1 MTSRQKKIWDLL
13 TEHEFL
19 TSQKIARLLH
29 VSDRTVRNDIREINA
44 ELGAEKVL
52 SRMGQGYYLKDHSMD
67 SGDAASGLESE
78 ENLKREIV
86 RRVLFEHEV
95 PYLEL
100 ADELYISDSMLAKL
114 VGQINRT
121 MERICS
127 RKRICKKNGLL
138 VLELSESEKRDY
150 YSQYVIISNLNQYF
164 DLGSYQPFF
173 EYVNM
178 PECKDL
184 ILKGCLQ
191 KEKQFYDI
199 TIVRLMIG
207 TAVMAERI
215 AAGCGLEEES
225 FEEESPEE
233 ELSVD
238 GCDGIEEIL
247 AGLEDMLGHTLHP
260 YEIRYFRKLF
270 RNDFYH
276 YAKEEGSQTEAI
288 LSRILIEINVEYG
301 FDFTG
306 DQEFHKELEAQ
317 LNGILQ
323 RRKNEQYLINPVL
336 ARVKSQYPLE
346 YDISIYFAD
355 RFKRITGVEISEYEI
370 GMITIHFIRTM
381 ESNLGRMEKKVALI
395 NPFGKQIGEL
405 VSKRLSGIGEC
416 RLRIAYS
423 YSIFQYPQDMPKD
436 IIAVLT
442 TVPLPSCP
450 DGATVILCRNFLDY
464 HEKEKLL
471 TVVRENQ
478 MSSIKIYFKTL
489 FKPSLFFTDMEFN
502 SREEAIAFM
511 CRNLKEQGYVGEGFY
526 DSVMQ
531 REAIA
536 PTAFEPGFAFA
547 HAMENNAER
556 TAVCTCILKNKLPWG
571 EYNVKI
577 IFLFA
582 MAPTWNHT
590 IIPVYNVMIDNLF
603 KANTIHKLAK
613 INDCR
618 KFMDLLI

>member
-19 TSQKIARLLH
+19 TSQRIARLLH
-29 VSDRTVRNDIREINA
+29 VSDRTVRNDIREING
-44 ELGAEKVL
+44 ELGTEKIL
-52 SRMGQGYYLKDHSMD
+52 SRMGQGYYLKDHSME
-67 SGDAASGLESE
+67 SGEAASGLESE
-78 ENLKREIV
+78 EGLKREIV
-86 RRVLFEHEV
+86 RRVLFEYEV

-184 ILKGCLQ
+184 ILKGCLR

-199 TIVRLMIG
+199 TIVRLIIG

-215 AAGCGLEEES
+215 GAGCGLKEES
-225 FEEESPEE
+225 FEEK
-233 ELSVD
+233 LSVD
-238 GCDGIEEIL
+238 GCDGMEEIL
-247 AGLEDMLGHTLHP
+247 AGLENMLGLP
-260 YEIRYFRKLF
+260 LPPCEIRYFRKLF
-270 RNDFYH
+270 RNDFY
-276 YAKEEGSQTEAI
+276 YTKEEGSQAGAI

-317 LNGILQ
+317 LDGILQ
-323 RRKNEQYLINPVL
+323 RSRNEQYLINPVL
-336 ARVKSQYPLE
+336 PRVKSQYPLE

-370 GMITIHFIRTM
+370 GMITVHFIRTM

-395 NPFGKQIGEL
+395 NPFGKQIREL

-416 RLRIAYS
+416 RLRIAYT
-423 YSIFQYPQDMPKD
+423 YSVFQYPQDMPKD

-442 TVPLPSCP
+442 TVPLPSWP
-450 DGATVILCRNFLDY
+450 DGAAVILCRNFLDY

-478 MSSIKIYFKTL
+478 VSSVKTYFKTL

-502 SREEAIAFM
+502 SREDAIVFM
-511 CRNLKEQGYVGEGFY
+511 CRNLKEQGYVGKGFY

>member
-19 TSQKIARLLH
+19 TSQRIARLLH
-29 VSDRTVRNDIREINA
+29 VSDRTVRNDIREING
-44 ELGAEKVL
+44 ELGTEKIL
-52 SRMGQGYYLKDHSMD
+52 SRMGQGYYLKDHSLE
-67 SGDAASGLESE
+67 SGEAASGLESE
-78 ENLKREIV
+78 EGLKREIV
-86 RRVLFEHEV
+86 RRVLFEYEV

-150 YSQYVIISNLNQYF
+150 YSQYVIISNLNPYF

-178 PECKDL
+178 TECKDL
-184 ILKGCLQ
+184 ILKGCLR

-199 TIVRLMIG
+199 TIVRLIIG
-207 TAVMAERI
+207 TAVMVERI
-215 AAGCGLEEES
+215 GAGCGLKEES
-225 FEEESPEE
+225 FEEK
-233 ELSVD
+233 LSVD
-238 GCDGIEEIL
+238 GCDGMEEIL
-247 AGLEDMLGHTLHP
+247 AGLENMLGLP
-260 YEIRYFRKLF
+260 LPPCEIRYFRKLF
-270 RNDFYH
+270 RNDFY
-276 YAKEEGSQTEAI
+276 YTKEEGSQAGAI

-317 LNGILQ
+317 LDGILQ
-323 RRKNEQYLINPVL
+323 RSRNEQYLINPVL
-336 ARVKSQYPLE
+336 PRVKSQYPLE

-370 GMITIHFIRTM
+370 GMITVHFIRTM

-395 NPFGKQIGEL
+395 NPFGKQIREL

-416 RLRIAYS
+416 RLRIAYT
-423 YSIFQYPQDMPKD
+423 YSVFQYPQDMPKD

-442 TVPLPSCP
+442 TVPLPSWP
-450 DGATVILCRNFLDY
+450 DGAAVILCRNFLDY

-478 MSSIKIYFKTL
+478 VSSVKTYFKTL

-502 SREEAIAFM
+502 SREDAIAFM
-511 CRNLKEQGYVGEGFY
+511 CRNLKEQGYVGKGFY